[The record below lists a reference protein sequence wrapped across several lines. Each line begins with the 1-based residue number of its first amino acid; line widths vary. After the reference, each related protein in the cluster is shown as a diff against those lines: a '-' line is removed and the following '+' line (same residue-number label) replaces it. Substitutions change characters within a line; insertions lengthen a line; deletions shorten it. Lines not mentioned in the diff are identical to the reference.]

1 MRKLIAPL
9 AALALLAFAAPALAA
24 PVYDPA
30 TQIPPPHPIFT
41 TIGKTP
47 MVELNDGGG
56 GLPYLHADAPYN
68 AGDWEPALA
77 GYVTNGTYDT
87 ELQAIDGIAQRWV
100 VRGDRHGRRAHA
112 AHHGRGR
119 DHGGKRKLAL
129 VLDID
134 ETSLSN
140 YSAILADNFTFGD
153 HSRAEATDEIGVK
166 IQPTL
171 NLYNLARSKGI
182 AVFFVTG
189 RPEAQRAVT
198 EENLHREGYDG
209 WAGLSLKPP
218 VPAGQTLTTVQYK
231 SGERQ
236 KIEDQGYTIVA
247 NIGDQYS
254 DLAGGHA
261 ARAFKLPNPF
271 YFLP

>member
-1 MRKLIAPL
+1 MRKLIASL

-30 TQIPPPHPIFT
+30 TQIPPPHPIVT
-41 TIGKTP
+41 TIGATP
-47 MVELNDGGG
+47 TVELDDGGG
-56 GLPYLHADAPYN
+56 GLPYLKAAAPYD

-77 GYVTNGTYDT
+77 DYVTNGTYDT

-100 VRGDRHGRRAHA
+100 ARAGSSGDRHGRRAHA
-112 AHHGRGR
+112 AHSR
-119 DHGGKRKLAL
+119 DHKRKLAI

-153 HSRAEATDEIGVK
+153 HSRNEATDEIGVK
-166 IQPTL
+166 IEPTL
-171 NLYNLARSKGI
+171 TIFNLAKSEGI
-182 AVFFVTG
+182 AVFFITG

-231 SGERQ
+231 SGERK

>member
-1 MRKLIAPL
+1 LPRR
-9 AALALLAFAAPALAA
+9 
-24 PVYDPA
+24 
-30 TQIPPPHPIFT
+30 T
-41 TIGKTP
+41 TTRRRRR
-47 MVELNDGGG
+47 
-56 GLPYLHADAPYN
+56 
-68 AGDWEPALA
+68 AGSSA
-77 GYVTNGTYDT
+77 
-87 ELQAIDGIAQRWV
+87 
-100 VRGDRHGRRAHA
+100 DRHGRRAHA
-112 AHHGRGR
+112 AHGR
-119 DHGGKRKLAL
+119 DHKRKLAI

-153 HSRAEATDEIGVK
+153 QSRNEATDEIGVK

-171 NLYNLARSKGI
+171 NIFNLAKSQGI
-182 AVFFVTG
+182 AVFFITG

-231 SGERQ
+231 SGER
-236 KIEDQGYTIVA
+236 KNIEDQGYTIAA
-247 NIGDQYS
+247 NVGDQYS
-254 DLAGGHA
+254 DLAGGA
-261 ARAFKLPNPF
+261 VRAFKLPNPF